1 LGPFLIFSPANG
13 QIDQQVHKTSSLPSL
28 NFFRANTT
36 ILLYE
41 KVKYEKS
48 EISLKQKQPRLTL
61 KNKLKKTIMP
71 VSFDRNV
78 F

>member
-28 NFFRANTT
+28 NFFRANT

-61 KNKLKKTIMP
+61 KNKQKQKKNYAGVI
-71 VSFDRNV
+71 
-78 F
+78 